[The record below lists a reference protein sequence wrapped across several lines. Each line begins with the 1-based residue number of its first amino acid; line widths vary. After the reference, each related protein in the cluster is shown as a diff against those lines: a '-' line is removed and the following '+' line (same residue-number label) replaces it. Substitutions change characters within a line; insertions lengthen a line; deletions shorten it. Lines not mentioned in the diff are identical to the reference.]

1 MIIPV
6 PFKTPIGY
14 NNIIIGI
21 RCLHYVLFGVFYS
34 DYTNTAS
41 TPFRV
46 NHHLRMRIGM
56 AVLHAAIAT
65 ITNRCAIVTE
75 QRRVDHAYWIRC

>member
-1 MIIPV
+1 MIYTV
-6 PFKTPIGY
+6 YDYTGTFQNTYKH
-14 NNIIIGI
+14 IIIGI
-21 RCLHYVLFGVFYS
+21 RCLHYVLFGVFHS
-34 DYTNTAS
+34 DYAS
-41 TPFRV
+41 SLRV

-65 ITNRCAIVTE
+65 ITNRCAIFTE